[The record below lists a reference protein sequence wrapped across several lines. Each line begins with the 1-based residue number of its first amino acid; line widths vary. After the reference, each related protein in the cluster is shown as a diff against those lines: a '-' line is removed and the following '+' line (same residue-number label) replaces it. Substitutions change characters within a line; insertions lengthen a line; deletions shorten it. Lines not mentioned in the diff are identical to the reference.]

1 MVETTSIFDAWH
13 CSLRDKVAKIAIAR
27 RLERAEHG
35 NFGDHK
41 AIREGVSEMR
51 VSIGA
56 GYRLYYTIRDRQI
69 IFLLCGGD
77 KASQKSDI
85 EQAIKIAKE
94 L

>member
-1 MVETTSIFDAWH
+1 MGILETT
-13 CSLRDKVAKIAIAR
+13 KQ
-27 RLERAEHG
+27 LE
-35 NFGDHK
+35 
-41 AIREGVSEMR
+41 SEMR

>member
-1 MVETTSIFDAWH
+1 
-13 CSLRDKVAKIAIAR
+13 
-27 RLERAEHG
+27 
-35 NFGDHK
+35 
-41 AIREGVSEMR
+41 MR